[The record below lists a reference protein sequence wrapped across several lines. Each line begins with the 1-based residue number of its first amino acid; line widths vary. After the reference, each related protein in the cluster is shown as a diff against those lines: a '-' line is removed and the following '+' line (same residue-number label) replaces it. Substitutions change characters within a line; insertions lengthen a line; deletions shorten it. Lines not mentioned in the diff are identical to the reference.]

1 VFANGENF
9 MSFRKLRVA
18 LGATLLG
25 LSALAFAPAAQ
36 ATIPEGAVV
45 LACNEVQP
53 GFFAVKI
60 FYENQIIYVL
70 SDSCPLNS

>member
-1 VFANGENF
+1 
-9 MSFRKLRVA
+9 MTLRKLRIA
-18 LGATLLG
+18 LGAALLSM
-25 LSALAFAPAAQ
+25 SALAFTPAAH

-60 FYENQIIYVL
+60 FYQGQTEWII
-70 SDSCPLNS
+70 SDYCPL